1 MRKKGEASKH
11 EDEKTENGFEAGR
24 KARANERP
32 GKSQKA
38 NEIRSGS
45 YTGKTLKLAAL
56 RQLRFSSEAAFAL
69 AAWLQWLSFGPR
81 LPGG

>member
-11 EDEKTENGFEAGR
+11 EDEKTENGVEAGR

-38 NEIRSGS
+38 NGIRASA
-45 YTGKTLKLAAL
+45 KTEKK
-56 RQLRFSSEAAFAL
+56 
-69 AAWLQWLSFGPR
+69 
-81 LPGG
+81 